1 MIGIVLEI
9 ISAVVSGIG
18 IFLQKLGLEKV
29 KSWKDI
35 LKSYKW
41 ILGYSLF
48 IPSLIL
54 YMIAL
59 KYERLSIIQPLS
71 NLSIIVLVILEIMVL
86 KEKIKK
92 QEIFALI
99 LFFIGI
105 LLIGL

>member
-1 MIGIVLEI
+1 
-9 ISAVVSGIG
+9 
-18 IFLQKLGLEKV
+18 
-29 KSWKDI
+29 
-35 LKSYKW
+35 
-41 ILGYSLF
+41 
-48 IPSLIL
+48 
-54 YMIAL
+54 MIAL